1 MCSPIRR
8 RRRGGGAGDAG
19 EARGWSRSRGVLFRM
34 SGGSQEARD
43 ADALGGT
50 CVLTEALD
58 GPGSIFGTEM
68 VYLPNV

>member
-1 MCSPIRR
+1 M
-8 RRRGGGAGDAG
+8 
-19 EARGWSRSRGVLFRM
+19 LFRM

-58 GPGSIFGTEM
+58 GPGSSFGTEM
-68 VYLPNV
+68 VYLPKGRLELDQLDKNVRTR

>member
-1 MCSPIRR
+1 
-8 RRRGGGAGDAG
+8 
-19 EARGWSRSRGVLFRM
+19 M

-58 GPGSIFGTEM
+58 GPGSSFGTEM
-68 VYLPNV
+68 VYLPKGRLELDQLDNNVRTR